1 MQALWLTE
9 VVFWEGHSPRH
20 CPGLPAYMTPCPYTG
35 PCTHGPL
42 SCIFLI
48 WILGTTPLRLQSQ
61 ICHPAQP
68 PCQSCGQRPHPPA
81 QRALWSITLLCF
93 SGCLAVERTWYP
105 CLLTGGLPVPVWS
118 ICTRRTLHSAAPDV
132 PQQLACCLVTKLC
145 LTLRPH
151 GLQHARL
158 PCPSASPEVCSHSC
172 PLSCYL

>member
-1 MQALWLTE
+1 MQPLWFTE

-20 CPGLPAYMTPCPYTG
+20 CPGLPACMTPGPYMG

-81 QRALWSITLLCF
+81 QRALWSVTLLCF

-105 CLLTGGLPVPVWS
+105 LPVNWGMPVPVWS

-145 LTLRPH
+145 LTL
-151 GLQHARL
+151 
-158 PCPSASPEVCSHSC
+158 
-172 PLSCYL
+172 